1 MLVNGAPVENV
12 FVDLAKCGEK
22 DNIMTD
28 ALTQIETFRTSPQ
41 EVSIVV
47 CMQQTMCA
55 LSSVSNDDTFGVHWQ
70 IQSKVYRCN
79 QSSAP
84 QRNIAKTLDFDANM

>member
-1 MLVNGAPVENV
+1 MGPLLKMYLWTSQSV
-12 FVDLAKCGEK
+12 AKK
-22 DNIMTD
+22 TTFLIMTD